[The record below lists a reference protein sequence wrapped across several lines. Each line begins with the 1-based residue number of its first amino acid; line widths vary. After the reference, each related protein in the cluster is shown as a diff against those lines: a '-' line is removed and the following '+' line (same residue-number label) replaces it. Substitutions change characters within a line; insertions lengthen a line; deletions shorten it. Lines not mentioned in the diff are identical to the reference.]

1 MWSLVLGV
9 RASITVRFL
18 VRVLLSLHQV
28 FLSFARPGHQGQ
40 DGSSE
45 QSRPHAPEGSS
56 DWNGLQSVDR

>member
-1 MWSLVLGV
+1 M
-9 RASITVRFL
+9 VRFL

-56 DWNGLQSVDR
+56 EWNGLQSVDR